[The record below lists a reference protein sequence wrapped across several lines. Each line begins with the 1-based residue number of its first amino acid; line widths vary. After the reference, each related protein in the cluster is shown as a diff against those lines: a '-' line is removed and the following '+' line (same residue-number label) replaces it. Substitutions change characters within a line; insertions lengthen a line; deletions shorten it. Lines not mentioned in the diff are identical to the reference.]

1 MIQRPGSNASRG
13 ASVPKA
19 AQAAAT
25 ALIIPCTVSVMGA
38 GSSSAEYAIPNPPPR
53 LSSGSGAV
61 AASAA
66 CARIS
71 RSAETAKPRASK
83 ICDPVWQCKPSRSNE
98 GEFLI
103 RSPSSTARSSG
114 TPNFWSSWAVAR
126 NSWVDACTPLL
137 TRNRTAC
144 LRPTDA
150 AAGAP
155 GIPDL
160 PDGLVVSVVTK
171 PSSRRTRGQRES
183 ELARRAHVNVEPLG
197 QHPRHDRPGE
207 QGLARVVHGHGGA
220 DTRGRGG
227 ENITQGT
234 GAGAGLPLVNHVE
247 RSAVVAGKGH
257 DIHTT
262 DHEVTVGGSG
272 HARRPDGR
280 RQRVGIRRD
289 GQQRR
294 KGNRVGQ
301 RRIHRTAILPRVWD
315 ASALPRPPGDQV
327 LRVTHHQP
335 SADSAHDTRT
345 ARSRVHSY
353 IRSGADT
360 PSNSRALRIT

>member
-13 ASVPKA
+13 TSVPEA

-83 ICDPVWQCKPSRSNE
+83 ICDPVWQCKPSSSNE

-137 TRNRTAC
+137 TPNTTPS
-144 LRPTDA
+144 LPPPQRPTEFLALVGRREKLVGGCVYAAVTPQPHRLSAPHRRRSLGDPIDLYLAVEHNDA
-150 AAGAP
+150 DTGAH

-183 ELARRAHVNVEPLG
+183 ELARRAHVN
-197 QHPRHDRPGE
+197 
-207 QGLARVVHGHGGA
+207 
-220 DTRGRGG
+220 
-227 ENITQGT
+227 
-234 GAGAGLPLVNHVE
+234 
-247 RSAVVAGKGH
+247 
-257 DIHTT
+257 
-262 DHEVTVGGSG
+262 
-272 HARRPDGR
+272 
-280 RQRVGIRRD
+280 
-289 GQQRR
+289 
-294 KGNRVGQ
+294 
-301 RRIHRTAILPRVWD
+301 
-315 ASALPRPPGDQV
+315 
-327 LRVTHHQP
+327 
-335 SADSAHDTRT
+335 
-345 ARSRVHSY
+345 
-353 IRSGADT
+353 
-360 PSNSRALRIT
+360 